1 MEQPRTKDVDGEDG
15 DDDDSDRVSDVGAK
29 GKKGPKT
36 AAVDARPR
44 FRQQQ
49 SAALGQGAD
58 GGQGGDDD

>member
-36 AAVDARPR
+36 AAVDAR

-49 SAALGQGAD
+49 SADLGRGAD